1 MCNCMR
7 KVVSEF
13 QQKDPVV
20 EDNIKM
26 KLTDKGCEAVH
37 CFRVGVGSGLW

>member
-1 MCNCMR
+1 MR

-20 EDNIKM
+20 EKDYDIKM
-26 KLTDKGCEAVH
+26 ELTDKGCEAVH